1 MSFKPDE
8 IPKANI
14 LIVDDSPDN
23 LRILSMT
30 LSQQGYRVRCVTN
43 GEMALVSIHNL
54 PPELILLDVRM
65 PSMDGYEVCRQLKA
79 NPMTQRIPIIF
90 LSAADDVADKVK
102 AFEMGGVDYITK
114 PFQTKEVLA
123 RIANQLAIQNLQN
136 QLAERN
142 HRLQQEIEQH
152 KKTEAALQDAKAA
165 AEAANYA
172 KSQFI
177 AKISHEL
184 RTPLNAIL
192 GYTALMQDDPSL
204 LPEYQDYVDSIRK
217 SGEYLLKSINHIL
230 TVVRAESHHLSLNRQ
245 AFDLF
250 QLVNEIASTWQAQ
263 ADAKGLNLRVE
274 WDSSLPRC
282 IYADNVKLRQ
292 VLVSLIENAIQF
304 TQQGQVI
311 LRVKGESQHLESQ
324 LVEPQMGVSAIGLAK
339 SCQYGG
345 DRGFVDLSSV
355 DSLNSLDFQAL
366 PLLLFF
372 EVEDTGCGVAAHE
385 IDHLFEAF
393 FQAEA
398 GQQSQRGTGLGLF
411 ISRQFVQLMGGT
423 ITLSSKLAQGTCV
436 RFYVPVHW
444 VQLDSQVGQLCEP
457 IADQGSASQSPRQ
470 LGQSSHATTA
480 VMLKALRA
488 EMSMNWFTQLQQAAI
503 QGFDQRVSQ
512 LIGQIPA
519 SHAPFATLLADWN
532 REFQFDRI
540 VAVTQQVLEQA
551 L

>member
-1 MSFKPDE
+1 
-8 IPKANI
+8 
-14 LIVDDSPDN
+14 
-23 LRILSMT
+23 MT

-54 PPELILLDVRM
+54 PPALILLDVRM

-79 NPMTQRIPIIF
+79 NPATQTIPIIF

-114 PFQTKEVLA
+114 PFQTEEVLA
-123 RIANQLAIQNLQN
+123 RIVNQLTIQKLQN

-142 HRLQQEIEQH
+142 QRLQQEIEQH

-192 GYTALMQDDPSL
+192 GFAALMQNDPSL
-204 LPEYQDYVDSIRK
+204 SPEYQDYVAGISK

-230 TVVRAESHHLSLNRQ
+230 TVVRVESHHLSLNTRV
-245 AFDLF
+245 FDLF
-250 QLVNEIASTWQAQ
+250 QLVNEITSTWQAK
-263 ADAKGLNLRVE
+263 ADAKGLQLMVE
-274 WDSSLPRC
+274 WDPDLPHW
-282 IYADNVKLRQ
+282 IYADDSKLRHI
-292 VLVSLIENAIQF
+292 LVSLIENAIQF
-304 TQQGQVI
+304 TQQGHVI
-311 LRVKGESQHLESQ
+311 LRVKGESQQLGSQ
-324 LVEPQMGVSAIGLAK
+324 PIELQVEKSAIGSAGY
-339 SCQYGG
+339 CQPK
-345 DRGFVDLSSV
+345 DDSVSVDLSSL
-355 DSLNSLDFQAL
+355 DSLNSPDFHAA
-366 PLLLFF
+366 PILLFF
-372 EVEDTGCGVAAHE
+372 EVEDTGCGIAAHE
-385 IDHLFEAF
+385 IGHLFQAF
-393 FQAEA
+393 SQAEA
-398 GQQSQRGTGLGLF
+398 GQKSQRGTGLGLF

-436 RFYVPVHW
+436 RFYVPVYF
-444 VQLDSQVGQLCEP
+444 VQSDSQGAQFGQQMTN
-457 IADQGSASQSPRQ
+457 QGSASQLPSQ
-470 LGQSSHATTA
+470 TGQPSYATTA
-480 VMLKALRA
+480 IMLKALRT
-488 EMSMNWFTQLQQAAI
+488 EMSINWFIQLQQAAI

-519 SHAPFATLLADWN
+519 GYAPLATVLADWN

-540 VAVTQQVLEQA
+540 VAMTQQVLERT